1 MSHVS
6 QSPLSEAPPRALEGL
21 RVIDLSRVVAGPLC
35 TQTLADHGAHVI
47 KVEPPTGD
55 ETRHLGPPFTGNG
68 SAAYFDALNR
78 GKQTIALDLTRPEAR
93 EVLLRLLEGADV
105 LVENL
110 LPGTLEKW
118 GLGFEHDLA
127 PRFPG
132 LIHCS
137 ISGFGRDG
145 PLGGLPGY
153 DAVLQAIC
161 GRMSINGDAAAG
173 PTRVGVPIVDLVTG
187 HMAVGGI
194 LMALL
199 ARQRTGRGQR
209 VEATLYDSA
218 ISLLVPQAVNWMHS
232 GKTPGLLGS
241 AHPSIAAYDRYRCA
255 DGDIFLGVVND
266 GQFRRFCEH
275 VGLEH
280 LLTDPG
286 FSSNAQRMKNRP
298 ALRDTLERTLSARTR
313 YPLCDDLMALG
324 VPVGPVNSVPE
335 AFALE
340 HTQHRAMAVAGEGGY
355 RSVGIPLKLSDTP
368 GRPGTPPPA
377 FAGDTDA
384 ILAAHGY
391 DPSAREQLK
400 ASGAVLERLPR

>member
-1 MSHVS
+1 MSEAS
-6 QSPLSEAPPRALEGL
+6 QSTSREATARALEGL

-35 TQTLADHGAHVI
+35 TQTLADHGAQVI
-47 KVEPPTGD
+47 KVEPPSGD
-55 ETRHLGPPFTGNG
+55 ETRHLGPPFTEIG
-68 SAAYFDALNR
+68 SAAYFGALNR

-93 EVLLRLLEGADV
+93 EVLLRLLDGADV

-118 GLGFEHDLA
+118 GLGFEQDLA
-127 PRFPG
+127 PRFPK
-132 LIHCS
+132 LVYCS

-153 DAVLQAIC
+153 DAVLQAMC
-161 GRMSINGDAAAG
+161 GLMSINGDTTSG

-199 ARQRTGRGQR
+199 ARARTGRGQR

-218 ISLLVPQAVNWMHS
+218 VSLLVPQAVNWMHS

-275 VGLEH
+275 VGLEY

-286 FSSNAQRMKNRP
+286 FSNNAQRMKNRP
-298 ALRDTLERTLSARTR
+298 ALRETIERTLSTRTR

-324 VPVGPVNSVPE
+324 VPIGPVNSVPE

-340 HTQHRAMAVAGEGGY
+340 HTRHRDMALSGQGDY
-355 RSVGIPLKLSDTP
+355 RGIGIPLKLSDTP
-368 GRPGTPPPA
+368 GRPGTAPPA
-377 FAGDTDA
+377 FGSDTDA

-391 DPSAREQLK
+391 DASAREQLK
-400 ASGAVLERLPR
+400 ASGAVVERLPR